1 MGCRGSRYAVQT
13 AWMSI
18 RSRVI
23 VFGMAD
29 HRLTTPGVPQQDEPN
44 PATHAGLRLT
54 QADFDA
60 LVRELEDLRKK
71 HRFDLE
77 RRLRDA
83 REFGSP
89 ADNDDVLSV
98 LDEIA
103 VAEARI
109 SQLETLVR
117 STFVVNDSPA
127 FDGCA
132 GLGCVVRVVDDAGRS
147 TEHRLV
153 GRRGADAGPNDV
165 SVGSPVGQALVST
178 RPGDLVR
185 VVLPSGRD
193 RVLRVVAVTS
203 PATDEE
209 AAMLPR
215 AAEAA

>member
-1 MGCRGSRYAVQT
+1 
-13 AWMSI
+13 MSS

-29 HRLTTPGVPQQDEPN
+29 HRLTTPGVPQQDEPD

-60 LVRELEDLRKK
+60 LVRELDDLRTK

-98 LDEIA
+98 LEEIA
-103 VAEARI
+103 VDEARI
-109 SQLETLVR
+109 SRLETLVR
-117 STFVVNDSPA
+117 STFVVDDGPA

-193 RVLRVVAVTS
+193 RVLRVVAVTP

-209 AAMLPR
+209 AAILPR

>member
-1 MGCRGSRYAVQT
+1 MR
-13 AWMSI
+13 I

-23 VFGMAD
+23 VISMAD
-29 HRLTTPGVPQQDEPN
+29 HRLTMPGVPPQDEPDA
-44 PATHAGLRLT
+44 ATHAGLRLT

-60 LVRELEDLRKK
+60 LVRELDDLRRK

-89 ADNDDVLSV
+89 ADNDDLLSV
-98 LDEIA
+98 LEEI
-103 VAEARI
+103 VVDEARI

-117 STFVVNDSPA
+117 STFVVDDGPA
-127 FDGCA
+127 FDGRA

-147 TEHRLV
+147 AEHRLV
-153 GRRGADAGPNDV
+153 GRRGPDAGPNDV
-165 SVGSPVGQALVST
+165 SVGSPVGRALVST

-193 RVLRVVAVTS
+193 RVLRVVAVTP

-209 AAMLPR
+209 AATFPR
-215 AAEAA
+215 TAEAA